1 MLFVRTVQFVLSPA
15 LCRQQNRSGPKQTR
29 FRALGLLAALG
40 EQSADA
46 TGMQIERGSSV
57 STEETEVSGFTR
69 KQFW

>member
-40 EQSADA
+40 EQSADD
-46 TGMQIERGSSV
+46 TGMQIE
-57 STEETEVSGFTR
+57 
-69 KQFW
+69 